1 MQNIVE
7 LAALIAVA
15 AVLAW
20 SAVRTWH
27 AEIRAI
33 KWGGAGLLWA
43 LFAATAAVAT
53 LMSLGMIEQLRRSA
67 PVPDVKVTSTPESL
81 ARGKG
86 IADGL
91 CGACHSHTGTLT
103 GGYDLAVELQ
113 FPIGSFV
120 AANLTPAGPLK
131 GWSDGEIFRAIRNGI
146 DADGRWLTIMSYIRA
161 GRLSDDDIKAVIA
174 YIRNVPAAGNP
185 TRDPPDRMNV
195 LGLVMLGA
203 GMLPP
208 AKPVIIGH
216 ISGPAKGPTSEFGEY
231 ILSYQDCRE
240 CHGEKFT
247 GGVPGQLAPLG
258 PDLNLVKDWTL
269 AGFTAAMRTGI
280 DPNGH
285 QISDQMPWRS
295 VGKMDDDELEAIYR
309 YLTHI
314 PNS

>member
-7 LAALIAVA
+7 LLALIAVA
-15 AVLAW
+15 AILAW

-27 AEIRAI
+27 AETRAI
-33 KWGGAGLLWA
+33 KWGGAGLFGGLSA
-43 LFAATAAVAT
+43 SAVSVAT
-53 LMSLGMIEQLRRSA
+53 LMSIGMFEQHRRSA
-67 PVPDVKVTSTPESL
+67 PVPDVKVSSTPEML

-120 AANLTPAGPLK
+120 AANLTTAGPLK
-131 GWSDGEIFRAIRNGI
+131 HWSDGEIFRAIRNGI
-146 DADGRWLTIMSYIRA
+146 DADGRWLTMMSYIRA

-174 YIRNVPAAGNP
+174 YIRNVPAAGTP
-185 TRDPPDRMNV
+185 TPDPPDRMNV

-208 AKPVIIGH
+208 AKPVITGH
-216 ISGPAKGPTSEFGEY
+216 VSGPAKGPTAEFGEY

-240 CHGEKFT
+240 CHGEKLT
-247 GGVPGQLAPLG
+247 GGIPGQLAPLG

-269 AGFTAAMRTGI
+269 AGFSAAMRTGI

-285 QISDQMPWRS
+285 QISEQMPWRS
-295 VGKMDDDELEAIYR
+295 VGKMDDDELEAIYQ
-309 YLTHI
+309 YLTHM
-314 PNS
+314 PSS